1 MYNISNNCCDRRL
14 RFHQDSCQG
23 VVGGELLAAAC
34 SPICCTLDRW
44 HCLTFGHFSLYAALY
59 VDHLPKFRTVR
70 LSPALVRA
78 CDILDAIASSVEPPR
93 VSELARDLRLPRNT
107 AYELI
112 NTLASRNLV
121 QLDTDGRLRLGFHLF
136 ELGSVY
142 SQSLD
147 LFNEARPI
155 VRELVRASN
164 ETAHVA
170 MLDGRHVVFL
180 VKEEG
185 TQSVRNL
192 SAVGRRVPAHGTAIG
207 KAMLA
212 FQPREE
218 TLRRLNGAQLERLTP
233 NTITDLD
240 ALLADLDKTVERR
253 YSTDDEESNPDVCCL
268 GAPIRNEH
276 GVVIAGLS
284 IAAHRTRMTPTRR
297 EELAQLVIRAGDYLS
312 RRMGYLQMLPSVLAP
327 FWPPQTELG
336 DLEPT
341 GSAGPRRASS
351 PRGAKRPARRRASA
365 SPNAN

>member
-1 MYNISNNCCDRRL
+1 
-14 RFHQDSCQG
+14 
-23 VVGGELLAAAC
+23 
-34 SPICCTLDRW
+34 
-44 HCLTFGHFSLYAALY
+44 
-59 VDHLPKFRTVR
+59 
-70 LSPALVRA
+70 VRA